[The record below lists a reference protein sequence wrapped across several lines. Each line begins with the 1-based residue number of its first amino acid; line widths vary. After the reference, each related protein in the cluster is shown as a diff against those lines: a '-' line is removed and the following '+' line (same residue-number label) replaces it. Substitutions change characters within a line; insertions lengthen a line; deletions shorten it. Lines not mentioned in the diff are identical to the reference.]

1 MKPEKI
7 NRMPINRT
15 RRIVFTIIILI
26 CLIAIGIAIYNQ
38 YYSEEKLGII
48 IGIND
53 DVEKENERISELKA
67 NFNSIFD
74 NTLTNNQNIS
84 LIKLDNSKEIIYNQY
99 TNNEKQEN
107 YTLDVTLPYI
117 NLNSN
122 ITDRY
127 NSEIERIFS
136 KKAEDIITKNSETYT
151 VYSVTYKAYIIED
164 ILSLIIRAELKE
176 GNNSQRV
183 LIKTYNYNVVTDSQ
197 VAIKD
202 LLNIKKTTDKEA
214 NTKIKEEIE
223 QKNKQNEQLIELGYN
238 IYTREYNEEI
248 YSIDKTTEFF
258 MDSERNLYL
267 VYPYGNKDYTSELDL
282 VIF

>member
-7 NRMPINRT
+7 NKMPINRT
-15 RRIVFTIIILI
+15 RRIIFTMIIIL
-26 CLIAIGIAIYNQ
+26 CLIAIGIAIYNK

-53 DVEKENERISELKA
+53 EIEKENERVSELKA

-74 NTLTNNQNIS
+74 NTLTSNQNIN
-84 LIKLDNSKEIIYNQY
+84 LTKLDNDKDIIYNKY
-99 TNNEKQEN
+99 TNNGKEEN
-107 YTLDVTLPYI
+107 YTLNVTLPYI
-117 NLNSN
+117 NLNSS
-122 ITDRY
+122 ITDKY
-127 NSEIERIFS
+127 NSEIERTFL
-136 KKAEDIITKNSETYT
+136 KKAEDIIAKNSETYT

-183 LIKTYNYNVVTDSQ
+183 LIKTYNYNVVKDNQ
-197 VAIKD
+197 VTIKD
-202 LLNIKKTTDKEA
+202 ILDIKNVTERDVNK
-214 NTKIKEEIE
+214 KIKEEIE

-238 IYTREYNEEI
+238 MYTREYSEEI

-258 MDSERNLYL
+258 IDDDSNVYL

-282 VIF
+282 VIL